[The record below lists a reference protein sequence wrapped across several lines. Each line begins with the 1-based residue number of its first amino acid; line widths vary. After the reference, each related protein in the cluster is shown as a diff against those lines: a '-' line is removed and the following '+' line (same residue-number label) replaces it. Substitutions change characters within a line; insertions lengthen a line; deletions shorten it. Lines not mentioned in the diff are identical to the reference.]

1 MSTID
6 MQDHGKEN
14 AYESPVRVECVKAS
28 MPLMMSDAELQ
39 LLANAPRQR
48 LMRKREEARQRSV
61 ASREAASGAARQRLG
76 AAKAAAEKAAMH
88 ARLARKA
95 WIEALME
102 EESSDTPTGSELT
115 CQRPQRT
122 YE

>member
-1 MSTID
+1 MISTID

-14 AYESPVRVECVKAS
+14 YDESPVRVECVKAS

-48 LMRKREEARQRSV
+48 LMRKREEARQRAV

-115 CQRPQRT
+115 SAH
-122 YE
+122 E